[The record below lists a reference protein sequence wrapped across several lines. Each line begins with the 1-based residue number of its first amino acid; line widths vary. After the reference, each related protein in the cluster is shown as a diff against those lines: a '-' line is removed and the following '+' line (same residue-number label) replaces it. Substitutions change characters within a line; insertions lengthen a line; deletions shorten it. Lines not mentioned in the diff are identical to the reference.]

1 MAKINPRKID
11 GPWKDGYAL
20 DQHSLKS
27 EYVGDN
33 EFGHPQFETTRTEVG
48 ELLFKLKYRND
59 QNAIADLAD
68 AAAAYI
74 AKWKPD
80 IDLIIPVT
88 PSKVRAKQPV
98 FLVGAEIAKRIKVP
112 FSSDYVTRREAL
124 PELKNVS
131 REERVKLLKGAHDIQ
146 KDKVKGRKI
155 LLFDDLFQSGST
167 MSAITAALL
176 DAGAKQVVAL
186 TLTRTQS

>member
-1 MAKINPRKID
+1 MVKINPRKIE
-11 GPWKDGYAL
+11 GPWQEGYAL

-27 EYVGDN
+27 EYIGDN
-33 EFGHPQFETTRTEVG
+33 EFGHPQFETTRSEIG
-48 ELLFKLKYRND
+48 DLLFKLKYRND
-59 QNAIADLAD
+59 QSAINELAK
-68 AAAAYI
+68 AAATYL

-80 IDLIIPVT
+80 VDLLLPVT

-98 FLVGAEIAKRIKVP
+98 FLVGEEIAKRMNIP
-112 FSSDYVTRREAL
+112 FSNEFVTRREAL
-124 PELKNVS
+124 PELKNIS
-131 REERVKLLKGAHDIQ
+131 RDERLRLLKGAHGVQ

-167 MSAITAALL
+167 MSAITSALL
-176 DAGAKQVVAL
+176 DANVKKVFAL

>member
-27 EYVGDN
+27 EYIGDN
-33 EFGHPQFETTRTEVG
+33 EFGHPQFETTRTEIG

-59 QNAIADLAD
+59 QTVIGELAD
-68 AAAAYI
+68 AAAAHL
-74 AKWKPD
+74 AKWRPD
-80 IDLIIPVT
+80 VDLVIPVT

-112 FSSDYVTRREAL
+112 FSSDYVSRREAL

-131 REERVKLLKGAHDIQ
+131 REERVKLLKSAHDIQ
-146 KDKVKGRKI
+146 DDKVKSRKI